1 MKKIYV
7 NGEINHFVI
16 QNSGF
21 KLEKV
26 EYCFAADFEGY
37 DLSDFQTVSE
47 WIDTSKKGFSEKK
60 VTHVSLERITYEWNK
75 ETDKFNET
83 GTLDFVENREEEQ
96 DRLNGDPSNIGD
108 ALLTREEIPKQIIIA
123 WDTVNDFL
131 KSKWKS

>member
-1 MKKIYV
+1 MSNFFLRKT
-7 NGEINHFVI
+7 FFR
-16 QNSGF
+16 S
-21 KLEKV
+21 
-26 EYCFAADFEGY
+26 
-37 DLSDFQTVSE
+37 
-47 WIDTSKKGFSEKK
+47 
-60 VTHVSLERITYEWNK
+60 TYEWNK